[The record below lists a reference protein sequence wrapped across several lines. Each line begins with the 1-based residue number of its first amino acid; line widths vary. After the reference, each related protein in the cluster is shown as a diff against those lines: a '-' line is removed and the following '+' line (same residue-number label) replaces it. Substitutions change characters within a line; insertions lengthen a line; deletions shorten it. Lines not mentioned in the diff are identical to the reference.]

1 MRICDS
7 SIRVRMDSETKQ
19 KASAALEKMGLSV
32 SDALRLFLV
41 RVGEEERIPFDV
53 EIPNAETRM
62 AMKELEAGGGTSC
75 ATLEESFKQ
84 LEI

>member
-32 SDALRLFLV
+32 SDAVRLFLV

-53 EIPNAETRM
+53 EIPNTETRT
-62 AMKELEAGGGTSC
+62 AMKELETGGGSSC
-75 ATLEESFKQ
+75 ATLEETFKE
-84 LEI
+84 LGI

>member
-32 SDALRLFLV
+32 SDAVRLFLV

-53 EIPNAETRM
+53 EIPNTETRM
-62 AMKELEAGGGTSC
+62 AMKELETSGGSSC
-75 ATLEESFKQ
+75 ATLEETFKE
-84 LEI
+84 LGI

>member
-32 SDALRLFLV
+32 SDAVRLFLV

-53 EIPNAETRM
+53 EIPNTETHM
-62 AMKELEAGGGTSC
+62 AMKELETGGRSSC
-75 ATLEESFKQ
+75 ATLEETFKE
-84 LEI
+84 LGI